1 MRFLNIPR
9 VNRNK
14 PLILPIVAVT
24 TFFVAWVSAGKAQAM
39 SPPAHDWLITP
50 VSQKAS
56 VVEKGNSIILNN
68 GLVRRSFVKA
78 SNLACVDYTNL
89 TNGQQLLRAI
99 KPEARI
105 TIDHKTYNIGGLLGQ
120 KENAYLL
127 PEWITDM
134 KRGKEDFVEVKHT
147 VSDIKPFL
155 QWKCKTW
162 AFN

>member
-1 MRFLNIPR
+1 M
-9 VNRNK
+9 
-14 PLILPIVAVT
+14 T
-24 TFFVAWVSAGKAQAM
+24 TQL
-39 SPPAHDWLITP
+39 HDWLITP

-56 VVEKGNSIILNN
+56 VIERGNSIVLNN
-68 GLVRRSFVKA
+68 GLVRRGFVKA

-127 PEWITDM
+127 PEWIADM
-134 KRGKEDFVEVKHT
+134 KRGKEDFVEVKHN

-162 AFN
+162 AFNTAQATGKELVFEYEAAAPEVMGILVKVHYELYDGFH